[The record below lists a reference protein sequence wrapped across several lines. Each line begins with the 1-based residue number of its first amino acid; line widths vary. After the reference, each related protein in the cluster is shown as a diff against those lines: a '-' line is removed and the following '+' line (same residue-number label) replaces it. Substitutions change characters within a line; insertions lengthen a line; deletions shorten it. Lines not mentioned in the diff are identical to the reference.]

1 MIKVCDSIMGSGKS
15 SAAINYMNAHK
26 HDKKFIYIT
35 PYLTETDRIFS
46 KCKDLHFVRP
56 SNKLKEF
63 NFSKSQHTNELIKEG
78 RNISTTHQAFKRYTS
93 ETLDNIKKQGYTLII
108 DESVSVYE
116 EYVTHPTDLNLLI
129 GAGYIKEINGV
140 YTRGDEDYDGACFK
154 NFLSILKSRELIS
167 MDNNS
172 YTLYFWSLPPDL
184 LTSFDDVY
192 ILTYMFKAQSLKYF
206 MDVYNIKYTFI
217 GVERT
222 PDGKYYFCKDS
233 SYIPEYVH
241 HIKDKIHIL
250 DNARLNSIGNDY
262 YALSKSWYTNK
273 TGETD
278 QLKNNI
284 SNCFNHI
291 WRGVEADKR
300 MWGAFSCAFN
310 KLKGKGYTKSF
321 VPFNERATNSYK
333 NKTHLVY
340 ATNVFMNVSEK
351 LLYQR
356 YGVQVDEDLYA
367 LSTMVQWI
375 WRSAIRDGQDIY
387 LYIPSKRMRTLLINW
402 IHSFD
407 EGGVSAA

>member
-108 DESVSVYE
+108 DEGVNLIE
-116 EYVTHPTDLNLLI
+116 EYDIHPSDLNLLI
-129 GAGYIKEINGV
+129 KTGYVKETNGI
-140 YTRGDEDYDGACFK
+140 YTLGNREYDGVCFQ
-154 NFLSILKSRELIS
+154 NFFSILKSRDIMS
-167 MDNNS
+167 INDNPQI
-172 YTLYFWSLPPDL
+172 LYFWSLPPNL
-184 LTSFDDVY
+184 LTSFNDVY
-192 ILTYMFKAQSLKYF
+192 ILTYIFEAQRLKYF
-206 MDVYNIKYTFI
+206 MDIYNIKYTYI
-217 GVERT
+217 GIERT
-222 PDGKYYFCKDS
+222 PDGKYYFSKHP
-233 SYIPEYVH
+233 SYVPEYVH
-241 HIKDKIHIL
+241 HLKDKIHIL
-250 DNARLNSIGNDY
+250 DNARLNRIGDDY

-273 TGETD
+273 TEETD
-278 QLKNNI
+278 QLKKNI
-284 SNCFNHI
+284 SNYFNNI
-291 WRGVEADKR
+291 WRGVNVDKR
-300 MWGAFSCAFN
+300 MWGAFNCAFN

-321 VPFNERATNSYK
+321 VPFNECATNNYK

-340 ATNVFMNVSEK
+340 ATNVFMNVKEK
-351 LLYQR
+351 LLYQY
-356 YGVQVDEDLYA
+356 YGIQVNEDLYA